1 MFLIG
6 PMSPPRL
13 PQNSRIVSHDR
24 LRKALRGLRP
34 SPGFTLLELV
44 FVVAIIAILTA
55 IAIPSHRS
63 YLDKADVLKAV
74 GEIRELEG
82 QIDTFRAEFGAYP
95 NGLAD
100 VGEAGRLDPWG
111 SPYEY
116 LNLANAGTQGKARKD
131 KSLVPINSTYDLYSK
146 GADGQSK
153 GPLTA
158 KVSHDDIIR
167 ANDGAFVGLGSDY

>member
-1 MFLIG
+1 M
-6 PMSPPRL
+6 
-13 PQNSRIVSHDR
+13 SHDQ
-24 LRKALRGLRP
+24 LSKALRGLRP

-44 FVVAIIAILTA
+44 FVVAIIGILTA
-55 IAIPSHRS
+55 IAVPSHRS

-74 GEIRELEG
+74 GEIRALEG

-95 NGLAD
+95 NSLAD

-111 SPYEY
+111 NPYEY
-116 LNLANAGTQGKARKD
+116 LNIANGGPGTQGKARKD

-158 KVSHDDIIR
+158 KASFDDIVR